1 MDKSFASKVHEWNN
15 QHFRKSPVFPTIPAP
30 QTVADPSDRI
40 LKRLT
45 TYDKPVD
52 PPVMSLKESPLTEVE
67 ESMCCSEVGLKE
79 SIAEAIVEINNYV
92 RYEKY
97 DKKKLFVNY
106 TVIYFLA
113 HFNTILWS

>member
-1 MDKSFASKVHEWNN
+1 
-15 QHFRKSPVFPTIPAP
+15 
-30 QTVADPSDRI
+30 
-40 LKRLT
+40 
-45 TYDKPVD
+45 
-52 PPVMSLKESPLTEVE
+52 
-67 ESMCCSEVGLKE
+67 MCCSEVGLKE